1 MRCDPRVAVQSQEEA
16 HTASVGIPC
25 VTPRCVLG
33 KAGVI
38 MVSPRKGVMKR
49 KWVRAAVGG
58 VLVAITMT
66 AGLFVAGRVSAWVLG
81 VDPFF
86 EWARPTMADVLDG
99 RVANGERL
107 AAISQ
112 VSDLSRELRTD
123 SASSIGETVWTSCEQ
138 GQNNYKVHDG
148 FRLSCAAS
156 AASYLAWSGEYE
168 DMAIAVRDRIAG
180 KCPTLELDPGPQSP
194 IGGAPTTVAIYRC
207 SDQARVWV
215 TFASAQRSI
224 VPISDFLVGETT
236 EQSRRISGP
245 SSDELLRSLSEYQW
259 LAWITVGQTYYE
271 DRP

>member
-1 MRCDPRVAVQSQEEA
+1 MDGVGEARVKRDWARPVFVAIVVAVS
-16 HTASVGIPC
+16 
-25 VTPRCVLG
+25 
-33 KAGVI
+33 
-38 MVSPRKGVMKR
+38 M
-49 KWVRAAVGG
+49 VGG
-58 VLVAITMT
+58 
-66 AGLFVAGRVSAWVLG
+66 LFLAGRVLVLVGG

-99 RVANGERL
+99 RVVNGERL

-123 SASSIGETVWTSCEQ
+123 GASSISETVWTSCEQ

-168 DMAIAVRDRIAG
+168 DVAIAVRDRIAG
-180 KCPTLELDPGPQSP
+180 KCPTLELDPGPQWP
-194 IGGAPTTVAIYRC
+194 IGGAPTTMAIYRC
-207 SDQARVWV
+207 SDQVRVWA

-245 SSDELLRSLSEYQW
+245 SSDELLRDLSEYQW
-259 LAWITVGQTYYE
+259 FALIIAGQTYFE